1 MNETKI
7 PDFVR
12 RAERLLVKRG
22 GKHFSGNKVTND
34 FFQVK
39 KKSCGS
45 VLFDPFKLSWAD
57 VAMFYTL
64 KCLTDPTDPF
74 ITKYQKNKLG
84 DARLKCLDNAP
95 HLTALVQA
103 VGEQPNIKKWM
114 EDRPGNEAEA
124 F

>member
-39 KKSCGS
+39 KKAVVVYFLIFSA
-45 VLFDPFKLSWAD
+45 L
-57 VAMFYTL
+57 
-64 KCLTDPTDPF
+64 
-74 ITKYQKNKLG
+74 LG
-84 DARLKCLDNAP
+84 
-95 HLTALVQA
+95 
-103 VGEQPNIKKWM
+103 
-114 EDRPGNEAEA
+114 
-124 F
+124 